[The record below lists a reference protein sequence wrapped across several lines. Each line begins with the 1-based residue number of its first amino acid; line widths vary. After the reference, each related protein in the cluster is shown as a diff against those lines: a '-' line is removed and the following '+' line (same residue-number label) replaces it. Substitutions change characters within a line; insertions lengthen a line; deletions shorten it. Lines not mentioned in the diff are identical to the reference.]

1 MVRLLV
7 VLTLVSLPLAAA
19 DWPAAE
25 LSAGPSY
32 LRVAGEVLYG
42 GQVGLAVNRREY
54 LSLVGSFGYHRGN
67 AGLRRAGRAP
77 GRCDGDDG
85 HASDGDRD
93 ADRSCPAP
101 LIFVP
106 TGVGDVYT
114 YLGGLRL
121 RRTAGR
127 LTLFAQGQAGGA
139 RIGGRNGLALAAGG
153 GAQVALSQRFAI
165 EARVGYLP
173 LRFAG
178 GWVDDNVRA
187 TVGLVIRFGPWWGGY
202 RRP

>member
-25 LSAGPSY
+25 LFVGPSY
-32 LRVAGEVLYG
+32 LRVAGEDLLG
-42 GQVGLAVNRREY
+42 GRIGLAVNRWEH

-67 AGLRRAGRAP
+67 AGLLKAGRAP
-77 GRCDGDDG
+77 GRCDDDNG
-85 HASDGDRD
+85 HPSDDDRD

-106 TGVGDVYT
+106 TGIDDVYT

-178 GWVDDNVRA
+178 AWSAGNVQA